1 MKRTTGRV
9 KKALCGDV
17 DSMFEN
23 NNTLD
28 ENKTATLA
36 LVAPE
41 QRRGY
46 RTKSVTKNPAPKEP
60 LVLRQAV
67 RSTFGTAGRSM
78 HYTRYFFLTLRKW
91 SCCGFKMND
100 AAMLGRIC
108 QGDGLPP
115 C

>member
-67 RSTFGTAGRSM
+67 RSTFGTARPLNALN
-78 HYTRYFFLTLRKW
+78 TVLFLTLCKW
-91 SCCGFKMND
+91 SFCGFKMND
-100 AAMLGRIC
+100 AAMFGRIC